1 VRCNHRVLCM
11 TVLGMLVKRHESGE
25 GFTSESCDLAM
36 STMDSAAGCTISR
49 VFMIVAPSF
58 EITTCQKK
66 FHLQL
71 SVCCILGLTF

>member
-1 VRCNHRVLCM
+1 MHDCTEHASQ
-11 TVLGMLVKRHESGE
+11 RHESGE

-58 EITTCQKK
+58 EITTCQKT

-71 SVCCILGLTF
+71 SICCILGLTF